1 MNSKVNNPPAHRP
14 RKRFGQHFLHDKFII
29 EKIVKVINP
38 VHDDAMLEIGP
49 GLGVLTTPLLSC
61 LDELHV
67 VELDRDLIEKLKT
80 LFQGI
85 DKLVIHSNDALV
97 FDYCQ
102 IMARNKKIRIVGN
115 LPYNISTP
123 LIFHLLDQVNCIE
136 DMTFMLQKEVVDRIT
151 AKPGG
156 KDYGRLSVMIQ
167 LRCATKKLF
176 DVPANAFS
184 PPPKVISSVIY
195 MKPYKKIPWNIKN
208 LDDFAKIVRFSF
220 AQRRKTIRNSLKS
233 LSEDLSWLDKT
244 EIDLSKRPETLS
256 VETFSRLANAFTEKK
271 IANNE

>member
-1 MNSKVNNPPAHRP
+1 MSSKGNNPFSHRP
-14 RKRFGQHFLHDKFII
+14 RKRFGQHFLHDQFII
-29 EKIVKVINP
+29 EKIIKAIDP
-38 VHDDAMLEIGP
+38 AAEDAMLEIGP
-49 GLGVLTTPLLSC
+49 GLGVLTQPLLSH

-67 VELDRDLIEKLKT
+67 VELDRDLIGKLQAH
-80 LFQGI
+80 FQDV
-85 DKLVIHSNDALV
+85 DKLVIHSHDALI

-102 IMARNKKIRIVGN
+102 VMARNKKIRVVGN

-123 LIFHLLDQVNCIE
+123 LIFHLLDQISCIE

-167 LRCATKKLF
+167 LQCETKKLF

-184 PPPKVISSVIY
+184 PPPKVISSVIH

-271 IANNE
+271 L